1 MSIWGHL
8 VVVHKKLGSVA
19 KGAAAPPP
27 CAFMVAVILAED
39 SLVKVVLV
47 VIALADTAVIVI
59 SILLPAPVAVL
70 ESVTISPTIKAV
82 LGTAPPWKVIVWETQ
97 DMEKD

>member
-1 MSIWGHL
+1 
-8 VVVHKKLGSVA
+8 
-19 KGAAAPPP
+19 
-27 CAFMVAVILAED
+27 MVAVILAED

-82 LGTAPPWKVIVWETQ
+82 LGTAPP
-97 DMEKD
+97 